1 MIHNQTAAVLFA
13 LATATT
19 LAQPERTSSI
29 AGQVLNSNTG
39 APLRRA
45 AVTIL
50 LDGRDDMRGMAP
62 TDADGHFLLRLLPAG
77 RYRIE
82 VSKPGYAS
90 MNYGARFPT
99 APGQIITLG
108 PNENKSG
115 LVIRLP
121 QLGSIS
127 GTVLAVGGAPAF
139 GAFVQSYVRAY
150 SGGKPVWVPARPDY
164 ADGRG
169 RYRIHH
175 LSPGQYI
182 VRATQP
188 ITPGQRSIKE
198 ASPSEKPAGQLEPAP
213 TYYPAA
219 VAEGKA
225 VPVELGPGGA
235 IANVDIAIQEMMPI
249 RLAVKA
255 QLPAAAPTGD
265 EPNNPGQG
273 PPPYL
278 IVWINPAEG
287 ASDFLQQ
294 SFALSTDRHSESRA
308 LQPGRY
314 ILSGMGRVEG
324 RLHFARQ
331 EVNLNGGTVEI
342 TLPFTPGE
350 ELRGRIRI
358 SGPSQDPLTK
368 FQVRLRS
375 AENMFIRLS
384 SARVQ
389 PDGSFVIPGVPPG
402 FWNVSVEPMPKGAY
416 LQSVRFGDQDAL
428 AAGTLTTSSP
438 LESLE
443 IVISLRGAE
452 VRGQITEGVATVVL
466 AAPQGER
473 ASRLGLYATSGVD
486 ENGRFE
492 FTGLTPGA
500 YRFYAFEELAP
511 QAWADP
517 AFLRNYPDSGT
528 LVELQEGPA
537 EEIQL
542 KAIPGT
548 SGRKGGR

>member
-1 MIHNQTAAVLFA
+1 M
-13 LATATT
+13 
-19 LAQPERTSSI
+19 
-29 AGQVLNSNTG
+29 
-39 APLRRA
+39 
-45 AVTIL
+45 TIL
-50 LDGRDDMRGMAP
+50 LEGRDDVRGMAP

-82 VSKPGYAS
+82 VSKPGYAA
-90 MNYGARFPT
+90 MNYGARLPA

-127 GTVLAVGGAPAF
+127 GSVLAVGGAPAI

-150 SGGKPVWVPARPDY
+150 SGGKPVWVPARQDY
-164 ADGRG
+164 VDGRG

-188 ITPGQRSIKE
+188 RTPGQRGIKE
-198 ASPSEKPAGQLEPAP
+198 ASPSEKLAGQLEPAP

-235 IANVDIAIQEMMPI
+235 ITNVDIAIQEMIPI

-255 QLPAAAPTGD
+255 QLPAVSTPAAS
-265 EPNNPGQG
+265 EPNNRGQG

-278 IVWINPAEG
+278 IVWINPVEG
-287 ASDFLQQ
+287 ASDFLHH
-294 SFALSTDRHSESRA
+294 SFTLSTDRHSESRA

-324 RLHFARQ
+324 RPHFARQ

-342 TLPFTPGE
+342 NLPFTPGE
-350 ELRGRIRI
+350 ELRGRLRI
-358 SGPSQDPLTK
+358 SGPSKDPLTK

-384 SARVQ
+384 SAGVQ
-389 PDGSFVIPGVPPG
+389 ADGSFLIPGVPPG
-402 FWNVSVEPMPKGAY
+402 LWNVSVEPMPKGAY
-416 LQSVRFGDQDAL
+416 LQSVRSGDQDAL
-428 AAGTLTTSSP
+428 AAGTLTTNLP
-438 LESLE
+438 LEALE

-452 VRGQITEGVATVVL
+452 LRGQITEGVATVVL

-473 ASRLGLYATSGVD
+473 ASRLSLYATSGVD
-486 ENGRFE
+486 ESGRFE
-492 FTGLTPGA
+492 FIGLTPGT

-517 AFLRNYPDSGT
+517 EFLRNYPDSGT
-528 LVELQEGPA
+528 LVELKEGPA

-542 KAIPGT
+542 KAVPGS